1 MQGRASK
8 PPHGTAQRLV
18 GTSGRARSVSL
29 YRPPVDDSPFD
40 LAALFDQVDRRRVQ
54 IGASW
59 SAVARATGV
68 AATTIRRFA
77 TAGDAE
83 ADGVLTV
90 VSWLGVPPESF
101 IVGAGPGE
109 ALPPRHDGFVRVD
122 MARVAAV
129 TGQRRAGSRTSI
141 QRLAEVAHSSYCT
154 IASLVRVSEAIDP

>member
-1 MQGRASK
+1 MGPARRRYRAD
-8 PPHGTAQRLV
+8 V
-18 GTSGRARSVSL
+18 
-29 YRPPVDDSPFD
+29 VDALFD
-40 LAALFDQVDRRRVQ
+40 LAALFDQVDRHRVQ

-59 SAVARATGV
+59 SGVARATGV
-68 AATTIRRFA
+68 GATTIQRFA

-109 ALPPRHDGFVRVD
+109 ALPPRQGGFVRVD

-141 QRLAEVAHSSYCT
+141 QRLAEVAQTHHCT
-154 IASLVRVSEAIDP
+154 IASLVRVSGV